1 MARPVAADAEATRAR
16 ILAASTALVAERGID
31 GTTVRDV
38 AAASSVSL
46 ATVLHYFESKDGLY
60 RAVVAAMDAELAE
73 LRTKLLSSLR
83 PGASASSS
91 LDGMVRQA
99 WAFACTH
106 RAAHKVIL
114 RTVLADGGLP
124 ADRIDA
130 VMRPALDDAGFILA
144 AVFGVS
150 IPKARLTVQSVVQLS
165 ARYAVASD
173 LERCVITNAATVD
186 AANAAIADH
195 LVDLTLGLLLPRT
208 ES

>member
-16 ILAASTALVAERGID
+16 ILAASIELVAARGID

-73 LRTKLLSSLR
+73 LRARLLSSLR
-83 PGASASSS
+83 PGASAAAS
-91 LDGMVRQA
+91 LDEMVRAA
-99 WAFACTH
+99 WAFACAH
-106 RAAHKVIL
+106 HAAHKVIL
-114 RTVLADGGLP
+114 RTVLTEGGLP

-130 VMRPALDDAGFILA
+130 VMRPALDDAGNILA

-150 IPKARLTVQSVVQLS
+150 VVKARLTVQTVVQLS
-165 ARYAVASD
+165 ARYAIASD
-173 LERCVITNAATVD
+173 LERCAVTGAATID
-186 AANAAIADH
+186 EANQAIADH